1 MCEKKI
7 GGEKKQHLVIGCR
20 KYRVKLKHPPP
31 QRRKAHTYTLHTAS
45 LNPIIHP
52 PTPPPPPPLHFNAC
66 LEVKGVAVVGN
77 GSLWACPQSRVTLNV
92 I

>member
-1 MCEKKI
+1 MCGKKN
-7 GGEKKQHLVIGCR
+7 KKQKRQRFVSGCR

-31 QRRKAHTYTLHTAS
+31 QRRAAHTYTLHTAS

-52 PTPPPPPPLHFNAC
+52 PPPPPPLHFNAC
-66 LEVKGVAVVGN
+66 LEVKGVAVVGS
-77 GSLWACPQSRVTLNV
+77 GSLWACPQSRGTLNV